1 MRLIFNHDEDAL
13 PQHNHS
19 QKILQA
25 SHVMKGPSSPVAA
38 AAATLQ
44 ASQGTGVQGVKSSR
58 KKPAPVTA
66 KDISNEEEGS

>member
-44 ASQGTGVQGVKSSR
+44 GSQGTGVKSSR

-66 KDISNEEEGS
+66 KDISNEEDGG